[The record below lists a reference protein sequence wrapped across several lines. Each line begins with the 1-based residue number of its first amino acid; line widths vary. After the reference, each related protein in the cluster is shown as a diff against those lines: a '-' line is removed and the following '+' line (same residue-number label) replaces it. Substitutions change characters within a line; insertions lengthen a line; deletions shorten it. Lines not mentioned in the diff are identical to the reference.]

1 MINKVKLVGI
11 TEPKGVE
18 GIESLQDLIA
28 YQAKVSNTKTQDELD
43 NAGGLLKYLVT
54 HQHWSPF
61 EMGSMT
67 LEIETTRDISRQ
79 ILRHRSFSFQEFSQ
93 RYSVSEQFT
102 VQREARL
109 QDNENRQNSIETEG
123 PEEQEAFS
131 YLQKEVLATSITA
144 YKQALGQGVA
154 KEQARVLLPEGLT
167 GTKMYMNGTIRSWI
181 HYCQLRCSNG
191 TQKEHMDIANQCK
204 DILLEQLPI
213 LKEVLDD

>member
-28 YQAKVSNTKTQDELD
+28 YQAKVSNTKTQDELK
-43 NAGGLLKYLVT
+43 NSGGLLKYLVT

-144 YKQALGQGVA
+144 YKQALGQGIA

-191 TQKEHMDIANQCK
+191 TQKEHMDIAKQCK